1 MRRTGI
7 ALVILTVLAF
17 PCVVQTPPEWSG
29 YYTLASGKDL
39 GKLQA
44 VEPVTA
50 EDPKALAKPYT
61 YTRYYEKLD
70 TDIMEDVCEE

>member
-1 MRRTGI
+1 MER
-7 ALVILTVLAF
+7 LLH
-17 PCVVQTPPEWSG
+17 PCQRQRP
-29 YYTLASGKDL
+29 

-50 EDPKALAKPYT
+50 EDPKALAKAYT

-70 TDIMEDVCEE
+70 TDIMEDVCEESAAPLQPPPTQFRDFSKK

>member
-1 MRRTGI
+1 MER
-7 ALVILTVLAF
+7 LLH
-17 PCVVQTPPEWSG
+17 PCQRQRPG
-29 YYTLASGKDL
+29 N
-39 GKLQA
+39 LQA

-70 TDIMEDVCEE
+70 TDIMEDVCEERAAPLQPP

>member
-1 MRRTGI
+1 MER
-7 ALVILTVLAF
+7 LLH
-17 PCVVQTPPEWSG
+17 PCQRQRP
-29 YYTLASGKDL
+29 

-44 VEPVTA
+44 VESVTA